1 VPRPSSLGFALTSPV
16 LATVVAPFYFP
27 MASSAPSDGFDAQ
40 YIDHRARGESEP
52 TASLGPEIPRVLV
65 RFCYGDFDIGA
76 LRGVR
81 SRGARAWAETVDA
94 AEASPPPTS
103 PGSPSGA
110 PRRPGKPGWWVRRW
124 SRRVVCARFL
134 FLAARCGEDTS
145 DTRVPHGSARGQGCT
160 RGVRHRGPRPA
171 RQ

>member
-16 LATVVAPFYFP
+16 LATAVAPFYFP

-94 AEASPPPTS
+94 AEASPRPHHQDPRAVRHADPVNPAGGCGGGRGELFARDSFFWPHDAEKIHPTQ
-103 PGSPSGA
+103 GSQKAA
-110 PRRPGKPGWWVRRW
+110 P
-124 SRRVVCARFL
+124 
-134 FLAARCGEDTS
+134 AAK
-145 DTRVPHGSARGQGCT
+145 
-160 RGVRHRGPRPA
+160 GVRA
-171 RQ
+171 A